1 MEVLAIDKDIIIETD
16 RLILRQWNMND
27 IADMVEGL
35 NNINVTKWLAGAPYP
50 YTEKDAEDRIYEG
63 NKCL

>member
-1 MEVLAIDKDIIIETD
+1 MQNKVYNSAGFETD

-35 NNINVTKWLAGAPYP
+35 NNINVTKWLEGAPYP
-50 YTEKDAEDRIYEG
+50 YI
-63 NKCL
+63 